1 MICRGGGITRLKA
14 HLVGTSGDVVKCT
27 KAPPEVRKMFKQML
41 TNKEQ
46 RLKNATQ
53 QAYYKIHQQTG
64 GAWRLPLTT
73 LNSILNLLL
82 ELTNAKITL
91 EIGVF
96 TGYSLL
102 ATALALPDDGKIL
115 AIDVDRKSFELGLPV
130 IQKAG
135 VEHKIDFREGAALPI
150 LDELV
155 KEEKNG
161 GRRFDFVFVDADKN
175 NYLNYH
181 RRVVELVKVG
191 GVIGYDNTLWSGSV
205 AAAPEEP
212 LPAILKG
219 SRDYIVEFNKFLAA
233 DPRVEIC
240 QLCIGDGLTLC
251 RRLS

>member
-1 MICRGGGITRLKA
+1 MHSTRSLSLSLSLSLSVIDDRRLTVQYILETSVYPREPAAMKELRQITAKHPR
-14 HLVGTSGDVVKCT
+14 SGM
-27 KAPPEVRKMFKQML
+27 AIASNEAQF
-41 TNKEQ
+41 
-46 RLKNATQ
+46 
-53 QAYYKIHQQTG
+53 
-64 GAWRLPLTT
+64 
-73 LNSILNLLL
+73 LNLLL
-82 ELTNAKITL
+82 KLINAKNTL

-181 RRVVELVKVG
+181 RRVLELVKVG

-205 AAAPEEP
+205 AAAPDEP
-212 LPAILKG
+212 IPEILME
-219 SRDYIVEFNKFLAA
+219 SRDYFVEFNKFLAA